1 MLKASI
7 KKMNHRIRMSDL
19 SLEDLLLERVE
30 ENKPVRD
37 MEEEN
42 SNIDRIL
49 RDIRNL
55 FRLN

>member
-1 MLKASI
+1 
-7 KKMNHRIRMSDL
+7 MSDL